1 MEKVSTFYNI
11 FSSISLYYKYI
22 FILFMKVSASGVNMP
37 EGLGIRNYSIT
48 QFAARYPLTRNFS
61 IRNNQ
66 FYKKLSRRSHMWI
79 NFKNFDKY
87 KKSGEGKD
95 LQV

>member
-1 MEKVSTFYNI
+1 
-11 FSSISLYYKYI
+11 
-22 FILFMKVSASGVNMP
+22 MKVSASGVNMP

-48 QFAARYPLTRNFS
+48 QFAAKYPLTRNFS

-66 FYKKLSRRSHMWI
+66 FYKKISRRSYMWI
-79 NFKNFDKY
+79 DFKNFDKY